1 MLANFEK
8 RENPDKSSVWAG
20 SYQNLHN
27 LPHWH
32 LECELIYVQT
42 GEVTVSH
49 NNTAYHL
56 QKEDCIFINSG
67 EIHYIKGSEDSIT
80 DILMFDTALLGNI
93 SPKHFQL
100 LYPRLRHHYPVMEYF
115 HAIRDELKKKKE
127 FYDVKVS
134 CLMTDFIIDIFRHE
148 PLCEQKQLKDSSSIE
163 NYKNLLSEIEEKCS
177 YITFEDACDFMGLSK
192 PYFSR
197 FFKNLSGMTFSQY
210 LNIIRLEKAIQLLNH
225 NSENLSITQIAS
237 SCGFDTIR
245 HFNRV
250 FKDFT
255 GLSPRQLPE
264 NYVLSSH
271 SIRSMKKNFNPT
283 LPCSVLVE
291 DERILS

>member
-8 RENPDKSSVWAG
+8 RENTDKSSVWAG

-291 DERILS
+291 DETAL

>member
-8 RENPDKSSVWAG
+8 RENTDKSSVWAG

-67 EIHYIKGSEDSIT
+67 EIHYIKGSDDSIT

-225 NSENLSITQIAS
+225 NTENLSITQIAS

-291 DERILS
+291 DETAL